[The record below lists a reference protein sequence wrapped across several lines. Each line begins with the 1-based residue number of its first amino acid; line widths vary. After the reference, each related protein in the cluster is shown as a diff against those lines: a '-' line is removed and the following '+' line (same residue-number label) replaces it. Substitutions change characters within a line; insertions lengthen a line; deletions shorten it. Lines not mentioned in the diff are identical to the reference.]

1 MLLLAFSLAVIAT
14 PAAADTR
21 IKDIVDVENVR
32 DNQLIGYGLVVGL
45 NGTGDRLRNIPF
57 TEHSLKAMLERLGV
71 NIRGIDMRTQNVAA
85 ASVLANISPFA
96 ARKSVTKG
104 KMLYVRVDLG
114 GSLRMNNN
122 KQQRPSLI

>member
-1 MLLLAFSLAVIAT
+1 MGQQLTRPGRRLMLLLASLLAVIAT

-57 TEHSLKAMLERLGV
+57 TEQSLKAMLERLGV
-71 NIRGIDMRTQNVAA
+71 NIRGIDMRTD
-85 ASVLANISPFA
+85 
-96 ARKSVTKG
+96 RKSTR
-104 KMLYVRVDLG
+104 LN
-114 GSLRMNNN
+114 S
-122 KQQRPSLI
+122 SH